1 MRRPV
6 WLLTRL
12 SLCSIAAAALACSTL
27 FPGTPRPPALT
38 ATRLPPTLGS
48 PSALAS
54 ATSAVSTATAAA
66 TSARAASATATAAL
80 SSTPAIPAA
89 TVNPATPAKGQP
101 NTTPAPIRAC
111 DFVPGVSVAAQMP
124 AAVLNEGTPTP
135 EPSPAPPT
143 STPVEA
149 AVTTRHLQ
157 VFNELIATIQADYV
171 YTNVVKNQLPALQ
184 KQYKQLISAG
194 LDDAG
199 FYEAMA
205 DLITDLGDNHSY
217 FESPDEA
224 KATDAGFTGKN
235 DFVGIGIFAQAVPE
249 AGRAVIVV
257 VFPGGPAAQAGLR
270 VHDSIV
276 AIDGQ
281 PALDT
286 AGFMSSAI
294 RGTEGSQVTL
304 TIARPG
310 QPQFTAQ
317 LTRRR
322 VTGALPVDAC
332 LIPSRR
338 IGYIYLPGLDD
349 ETIPAQVR
357 AALRSL
363 TAGGPLTGL
372 VIDNRENGGGLSTVL
387 DALLSFFTHGD
398 LGRFVATDEARRLTI
413 QAEDVGGSQSVPLL
427 VLVSRDTI
435 SYGEVLSGLLQV
447 TGRARVAGQTSLGN
461 VETEWSYSF
470 KDGSRVWLAHELF
483 QPPGLPL
490 AYWEGRGIQ
499 ADISLPVRWDLFSEA
514 SDPALAA
521 AVELFK

>member
-6 WLLTRL
+6 WLLARL

-27 FPGTPRPPALT
+27 FPGTPRPPVLT
-38 ATRLPPTLGS
+38 PTRVP
-48 PSALAS
+48 PSATLA
-54 ATSAVSTATAAA
+54 APTAPPVETLAVSTATIAAAA
-66 TSARAASATATAAL
+66 TTIAAPSSTTAA
-80 SSTPAIPAA
+80 PAG
-89 TVNPATPAKGQP
+89 TVTPAKGQP

-124 AAVLNEGTPTP
+124 AVVLNAGTPTP

-143 STPVEA
+143 STPVDA
-149 AVTTRHLQ
+149 ATTARHLQ
-157 VFNELIATIQADYV
+157 VFNELITTIQTDYV

-184 KQYKQLISAG
+184 KQFKQLISAG

-199 FYEAMA
+199 FYAAMA

-217 FESPDEA
+217 FESPNEA
-224 KATDAGFTGKN
+224 KATDAGFTGNN

-257 VFPGGPAAQAGLR
+257 VFPGGPAAQGGLR

-286 AGFMSSAI
+286 DGFISAAI
-294 RGTEGSQVTL
+294 RGVQGSQVTL
-304 TIARPG
+304 TIERPG

-332 LIPSRR
+332 LIPNQR

-357 AALRSL
+357 DALHSL

-398 LGRFVATDEARRLTI
+398 LGRFVATDESRHLTI
-413 QAEDVGGSQSVPLL
+413 QAEDVSGSQSVPLL
-427 VLVSRDTI
+427 VLVSRDTV
-435 SYGEVLSGLLQV
+435 SYGEVLSGVLQV

-461 VETEWSYSF
+461 VETEWSYTF

-499 ADISLPVRWDLFSEA
+499 PDISLPVRWDLFSEA

-521 AVELFK
+521 AVDLFK